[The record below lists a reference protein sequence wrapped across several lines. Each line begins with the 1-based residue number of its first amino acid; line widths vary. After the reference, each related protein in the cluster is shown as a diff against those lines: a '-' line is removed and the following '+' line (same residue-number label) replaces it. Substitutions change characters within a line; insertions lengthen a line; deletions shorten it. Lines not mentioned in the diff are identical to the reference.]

1 MSLFCFQLFW
11 RGREFDPFERVDFID
26 RIESESESE
35 SEDGGYYG
43 YGYYDTDSSSDY

>member
-11 RGREFDPFERVDFID
+11 RGREFDPFERVDFMD
-26 RIESESESE
+26 RIESESE